1 MGQGAD
7 KMISLNK
14 RTVYVN
20 KPRWMDNRIDMG
32 HKLID
37 MLEEQEML
45 GRLIQKITIEVDEL
59 TRIDYIILPG
69 RWIDRLYDNGMLKR
83 GTL

>member
-1 MGQGAD
+1 
-7 KMISLNK
+7 MISLNK
-14 RTVYVN
+14 RTICVS
-20 KPRWMDNRIDMG
+20 KPHWMDNRIDMG

-45 GRLIQKITIEVDEL
+45 GRHIQRITIEVDEL
-59 TRIDYIILPG
+59 TRIDYIILPN
-69 RWIDRLYDNGMLKR
+69 RWIDRLYVNGMLRR